1 MMKTEISAAGGYAN
15 MKLWYEQPAGKWEEA
30 LPIGNGRLGAMM
42 CGAVTNETIWLNEDS
57 VWSGKSINRIN
68 PDAKENLPKVRN
80 LIREGKIPEAEE
92 SAQLTLCGTPNSQRS
107 YEPAGELY
115 ICFKETG
122 EVRNY
127 RRELD
132 LDNGVAGVS
141 YEIGK
146 TRYERKMIAS
156 YPDQALALHMEAQ
169 GPDDLRFVCRLERCH
184 NRLDEVC
191 ARGDSLWF
199 RVDGGEG
206 ISFLAYL
213 TVRQEG
219 GTSRSIGEYLSVEG
233 AKKATLYLNIVT
245 SFREQAYE
253 EVCRRQLT
261 QAADKGWDNCLAD
274 HTAEYR
280 ALFGRL
286 ALTLGK
292 GVEKEEEPTDRR
304 LQAIKEGK
312 EDNGLFALYFQYGRY
327 LLLSSSRGDCL
338 PANLQ
343 GIWNHRMMP
352 PWDSK
357 FTININAEMNYWPA
371 ESGNLPEC
379 HLPYFVHLK
388 RIMEN
393 GKQTAERMYG
403 CRGSMAHHNVDLYG
417 DTAPQDICISASI
430 WPMGEAWLATHIY
443 EHYLYT
449 QDKVFLEEYFD
460 VLQANVDF
468 FEDFLIEDEQGRLV
482 TSPSVSPENTYIRDD
497 GIRGCLCEG
506 PSMDIEILQELL
518 QGYIEACEV
527 LEKDSALICRARN
540 IMERLP
546 KLKIGRYGQIREWL
560 EDYEEAEPG
569 HRHISHL
576 YGVYPGSSI
585 TWETPDLMRAAQ
597 ITLERRLSFG
607 GGHTGWSRAWI
618 IGLWAKFLDGEKA
631 YDNFRALL
639 ADSTFPNLMDN
650 HPMGEGHVFQIDGNL
665 GAAAAMIEMLV
676 QCRNGYIRLLPALPA
691 QFADGKI
698 EGVLLRGGMK
708 LDMEWEKG
716 KVVWVSLESGFPQKV
731 TVDSNGEKREVPLPE
746 GVTRLTWDRD
756 A

>member
-1 MMKTEISAAGGYAN
+1 

-68 PDAKENLPKVRN
+68 PDAKENLPKVRS

>member
-1 MMKTEISAAGGYAN
+1 

-206 ISFLAYL
+206 ISFLACL

>member
-1 MMKTEISAAGGYAN
+1 MMKTEILAAGGYGN

-42 CGAVTNETIWLNEDS
+42 CGAVTKETIWLNEDS

-68 PDAKENLPKVRN
+68 PDAKENLPKIRS
-80 LIREGKIPEAEE
+80 LIREGKIPAAEE
-92 SAQLTLCGTPNSQRS
+92 LAELALCGTPNSQRS

-115 ICFKETG
+115 LCFKGTG

-132 LDNGVAGVS
+132 LDSGVAGVS

-156 YPDQALALHMEAQ
+156 HPDQALILHMEAH
-169 GPDDLRFVCRLERCH
+169 GPDVLRFVCRLERCH

-199 RVDGGEG
+199 RVDGGAG
-206 ISFLAYL
+206 ISFLTCL

-219 GTSRSIGEYLSVEG
+219 GTLRSIGEYLSVEG
-233 AKKATLYLNIVT
+233 AKKVTLYLNIVT

-274 HTAEYR
+274 HMAEYR
-280 ALFGRL
+280 ALYGRL

-292 GVEKEEEPTDRR
+292 SAEKEEPTDRR

-327 LLLSSSRGDCL
+327 LLLSSSRGECL

-343 GIWNHRMMP
+343 GIWNHRLMP

-357 FTININAEMNYWPA
+357 FTININAEMNYWSA
-371 ESGNLPEC
+371 ESGNLSEC
-379 HLPYFVHLK
+379 HLPYFAHL
-388 RIMEN
+388 RRVMEN
-393 GKQTAERMYG
+393 GKKTAEQMYG

-449 QDKVFLEEYFD
+449 QDKGFLEEYFD

-506 PSMDIEILQELL
+506 PSMDIEILRELL
-518 QGYIEACEV
+518 QGYIKACEV
-527 LEKDSALICRARN
+527 LEKDSALICRAEN

-546 KLKIGRYGQIREWL
+546 ELKIGRYGQIREWL

-585 TWETPDLMRAAQ
+585 TWETPDLMRAAR

-650 HPMGEGHVFQIDGNL
+650 HPMGEGYVFQIDGNL

-676 QCRNGYIRLLPALPA
+676 QCRNGYIRLLPALPM

-698 EGVLLRGGMK
+698 KGVLLRGGMK

-716 KVVWVSLESGFPQKV
+716 KVVWVSLESGSQQKV
-731 TVDSNGEKREVPLPE
+731 TVDANGEKREISLPA
-746 GVTRLTWDRD
+746 GVTRLTWDGEE
-756 A
+756 

>member
-1 MMKTEISAAGGYAN
+1 

-68 PDAKENLPKVRN
+68 PDAKENLPKVRS

-206 ISFLAYL
+206 ISFLACL

-327 LLLSSSRGDCL
+327 LLFSSSRGDCL

-731 TVDSNGEKREVPLPE
+731 TVDSNGEKREVPLPA